1 MLTKNRLGWI
11 DCTDGNDATALIEA
25 VQLPWEIHKWHP
37 QNALQALSERQP
49 DAIVFDF
56 SSTPRTNLRL
66 LLTIKRQYPA
76 IPILMVTEEHSEI
89 LAIWALRAR
98 VWNYFVKPVPI
109 REFNHN
115 LMQLAKVVGTRGS
128 SSRAIERPSSIFP
141 GESVAGG
148 DSQAVVE
155 RIAETIRCNYTRELH
170 AGELAQSLK
179 LSRFQFCRLFKQSF
193 GCSFRTY
200 LTRLRIGSACRLL
213 SKSGDAVSV
222 TEVSLAVGFQDV
234 SYFARKFRQ
243 AIGESPSEYART
255 AVKPALKVVSAVEE
269 ANDTDDYIPAQT
281 DAFDSDRLGLGITRS
296 PAAAA
301 DRRRC
306 SDVEQ
311 PRRWD

>member
-1 MLTKNRLGWI
+1 MLTNNRLGWI
-11 DCTDGNDATALIEA
+11 DCTDGNDATALIQA
-25 VQLPWEIHKWHP
+25 VRLPWEIHKWQA
-37 QNALQALSERQP
+37 QNALHALSERQP

-56 SSTPRTNLRL
+56 SSTSRANLRL

-89 LAIWALRAR
+89 LAVWAFRAR
-98 VWNYFVKPVPI
+98 VWNYLVKPVPI
-109 REFNHN
+109 REFNRN
-115 LMQLAKVVGTRGS
+115 LMQLAKIVGTRGS
-128 SSRAIERPSSIFP
+128 SSRAIERPSSTFP

-148 DSQAVVE
+148 DSQTVVE
-155 RIAETIRCNYTRELH
+155 RIAETIRCDYARGLH

-200 LTRLRIGSACRLL
+200 LTRLRIASACRLL
-213 SKSGDAVSV
+213 SKSGGAVSV

-243 AIGESPSEYART
+243 AIGESPSAYART
-255 AVKPALKVVSAVEE
+255 AVKPALQVSAVAE

-281 DAFDSDRLGLGITRS
+281 EWLQRQARARN
-296 PAAAA
+296 
-301 DRRRC
+301 
-306 SDVEQ
+306 
-311 PRRWD
+311 

>member
-1 MLTKNRLGWI
+1 MLTNNRLGWI
-11 DCTDGNDATALIEA
+11 DCTDGNDATALIQA
-25 VQLPWEIHKWHP
+25 VRLPWEIHKWHP
-37 QNALQALSERQP
+37 QNAWQALSERQP

-109 REFNHN
+109 REFNRN
-115 LMQLAKVVGTRGS
+115 LMQLAKVVGARSS
-128 SSRAIERPSSIFP
+128 SSRAIERPSSTFP

-148 DSQAVVE
+148 DPQTVVE
-155 RIAETIRCNYTRELH
+155 RIAETIRCDYARGLQ
-170 AGELAQSLK
+170 AGELAHSLK

-200 LTRLRIGSACRLL
+200 LTRLRIASACRLL
-213 SKSGDAVSV
+213 TKSGGAVSV

-255 AVKPALKVVSAVEE
+255 AVKPALRVVSAVAE
-269 ANDTDDYIPAQT
+269 ANDSDDYIPVQT
-281 DAFDSDRLGLGITRS
+281 DAF
-296 PAAAA
+296 AATG
-301 DRRRC
+301 
-306 SDVEQ
+306 
-311 PRRWD
+311 WG

>member
-1 MLTKNRLGWI
+1 MLTNNRLGWI
-11 DCTDGNDATALIEA
+11 DCTDGNDATALIQA
-25 VQLPWEIHKWHP
+25 VRLPWEIHKWHA
-37 QNALQALSERQP
+37 QIALQALSKRRP

-56 SSTPRTNLRL
+56 SSTSRANLRL

-89 LAIWALRAR
+89 LAIWAFRAR
-98 VWNYFVKPVPI
+98 VWNYLVKPVSI
-109 REFNHN
+109 REFNRN
-115 LMQLAKVVGTRGS
+115 LMQLAKIVGTRGS
-128 SSRAIERPSSIFP
+128 LSRAIERPSSTFP

-148 DSQAVVE
+148 DSQTVVE
-155 RIAETIRCNYTRELH
+155 RIAETIRCDYARGLH

-213 SKSGDAVSV
+213 SKSGGAVSV

-255 AVKPALKVVSAVEE
+255 AVKPALQVSAVAE

-281 DAFDSDRLGLGITRS
+281 EWLQRQARARN
-296 PAAAA
+296 
-301 DRRRC
+301 
-306 SDVEQ
+306 
-311 PRRWD
+311 